1 MRDATNEAL
10 NKVVQDLLNIPGGAD
25 MKMSM
30 DMSALIAHVGSIESD
45 LHDCVNELCYQ
56 CGQYKTAHLGSCN
69 GCRWL
74 KVKEGFR

>member
-25 MKMSM
+25 MKLSM

-45 LHDCVNELCYQ
+45 LHDCVNELCYK
-56 CGQYKTAHLGSCN
+56 CGQYKTAHLGSCD
-69 GCRWL
+69 GCRL
-74 KVKEGFR
+74 KAVKEGFR